1 MQKMLRWSL
10 VLAGVLLLAKGSLAG
25 EAENPFKKAKV
36 GDWVSYNTTTVM
48 GVEGAKTN
56 SAIKQTV
63 KAKDE
68 KELTVLFEMDT
79 AGQKH
84 SQEVKIPLD
93 KPYDPTAAAPKM
105 PQAKTEKL
113 GEGDETITVGGKQY
127 ACHWVQ
133 IKATMGP
140 GTVSTSKVWSCPD
153 VPLGGTVK
161 METVMDITAGET
173 AMKTTSTM
181 ELTGAGSQ

>member
-1 MQKMLRWSL
+1 MQGMLRWSL
-10 VLAGVLLLAKGSLAG
+10 VLAGVLLLVKGSLAG

-36 GDWVSYNTTTVM
+36 GDWVSYSTVTVM
-48 GVEGAKTN
+48 SVGGMKTN
-56 SAIKQTV
+56 STVKQTV

-93 KPYDPTAAAPKM
+93 KPYDPAAAAPKA
-105 PQAKTEKL
+105 PQAKVEKL

-127 ACHWVQ
+127 ACHWTQV
-133 IKATMGP
+133 KATMGP
-140 GTVSTSKVWSCPD
+140 AAVSTSKVWSCPD

-161 METVMDITAGET
+161 METVVDVTAGDT
-173 AMKTTSTM
+173 VMKTTSTM

>member
-1 MQKMLRWSL
+1 MQGMLRWSL

-25 EAENPFKKAKV
+25 EKENPLKKAKV
-36 GDWVSYNTTTVM
+36 GDWVSYSMTNDM
-48 GVEGAKTN
+48 RGMKTS

-68 KELTVLFEMDT
+68 KELTLLIEMDT
-79 AGQKH
+79 AGQKY
-84 SQEVKIPLD
+84 SQEAKIPLD
-93 KPYDPTAAAPKM
+93 KPYDPTAGVAKM
-105 PQAKTEKL
+105 PQAKMETL

-133 IKATMGP
+133 IRATMES
-140 GTVSTSKVWSCPD
+140 GTVSTSKVWNCPD

-161 METVMDITAGET
+161 MERAMDITTGGT
-173 AMKTTSTM
+173 TMKTTSTM
-181 ELTGAGSQ
+181 ELTGSGSQ